1 MQPSETAS
9 GQTVMAVTTLRDVVE
24 KLVAAQQGHS
34 SSLDELL
41 AEATS
46 HLDQAWTILQKKIDD
61 MTAPASR
68 VT

>member
-34 SSLDELL
+34 SSLDALL

-46 HLDQAWTILQKKIDD
+46 HLDQA
-61 MTAPASR
+61 
-68 VT
+68 